1 MKLFWKNYSF
11 VVLLLINV
19 VEIKMKF
26 MFFRNHFK
34 TTSIVGN
41 STLVKRFWIVNFDVY
56 DISPLTRF
64 EGNQT

>member
-1 MKLFWKNYSF
+1 MKLFWKIYSF

-64 EGNQT
+64 EGNRT